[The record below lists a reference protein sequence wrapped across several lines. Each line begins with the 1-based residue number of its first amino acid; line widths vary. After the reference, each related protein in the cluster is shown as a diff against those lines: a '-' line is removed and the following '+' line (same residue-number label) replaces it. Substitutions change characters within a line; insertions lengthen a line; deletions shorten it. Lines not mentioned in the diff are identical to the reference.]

1 MRSSLGVV
9 NWCEGVLMTKLD
21 GIRRT
26 LVLALEFASLRGR
39 TISDTTGLGACV
51 ARAIVGCAR
60 APEEY
65 VCLGQYLSRPIVL
78 CTGGIWMK
86 VRPRSD
92 DLNYLTPAHKPLVS
106 RRLHVVPGDVV
117 LDVGAHIGFFTL
129 RCAEQGAM
137 VYAIEPNR
145 GTYQILCENIRLNGL
160 ESRVKAFDVAVGD
173 EPGQTQV
180 FARGRFTG
188 TSSLY
193 HEWDSGNPRL
203 AGLPISG
210 ANETRVVTLDSILK
224 DAGQDVVDWL
234 LIDAAGSEVRILK
247 GAAEALQEV
256 RNVVIECAKGES
268 TQVCRRILEMAG
280 LTIVESE
287 EADPGTVY
295 VYGARYGI

>member
-1 MRSSLGVV
+1 
-9 NWCEGVLMTKLD
+9 
-21 GIRRT
+21 
-26 LVLALEFASLRGR
+26 
-39 TISDTTGLGACV
+39 
-51 ARAIVGCAR
+51 
-60 APEEY
+60 
-65 VCLGQYLSRPIVL
+65 
-78 CTGGIWMK
+78 
-86 VRPRSD
+86 
-92 DLNYLTPAHKPLVS
+92 
-106 RRLHVVPGDVV
+106 
-117 LDVGAHIGFFTL
+117 
-129 RCAEQGAM
+129 M

-234 LIDAAGSEVRILK
+234 LIDAEGSEVRILK